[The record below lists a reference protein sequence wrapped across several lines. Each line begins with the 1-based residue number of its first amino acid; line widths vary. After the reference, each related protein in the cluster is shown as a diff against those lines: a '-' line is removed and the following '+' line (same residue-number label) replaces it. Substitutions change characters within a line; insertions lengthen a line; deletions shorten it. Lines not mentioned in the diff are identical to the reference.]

1 MGAGTLHIFYSRL
14 RVEEK
19 ALLKAAESLGT
30 EFLEASVDFRD
41 VGDLVWPDDFENVA
55 PHDVVLCRCVSQ
67 TQNVALTQL
76 LESRGVRVI
85 NPSRALLLCGDKIAT
100 AALLDKDNIPQPAWR
115 VATFSEGAVKAAES
129 LGYPVVFKPAVGS
142 WGRLLAKIS
151 DREACE
157 AIVEHKAHMGP
168 AHSVFFIQEYVEK
181 RGFDLRAV
189 MIGGKTVT
197 LMKRSSEHWITN
209 TARGAKPELYPMNEE
224 LENLL
229 NRTAKAI
236 GGDFL
241 AVDVFKLE
249 NAKMENTWV
258 INEVN
263 GQPEF
268 HGSVA
273 ATGIDVGKLMVE
285 YAVKLLDSRK
295 QEPGGDATSC

>member
-1 MGAGTLHIFYSRL
+1 M
-14 RVEEK
+14 EEK
-19 ALLKAAESLGT
+19 ALLKASESLGVN
-30 EFLEASVDFRD
+30 VDFRD
-41 VGDLVWPDDFENVA
+41 VGDLTWPDDFENAAPGDVA
-55 PHDVVLCRCVSQ
+55 LCRCVSQ

-76 LESRGVRVI
+76 LEGRGVRVV
-85 NPSRALLLCGDKIAT
+85 NPSRAVLLCGDKIAT
-100 AALLDKDNIPQPAWR
+100 AALLERENIPQPAWR
-115 VATFSEGAVKAAES
+115 VAASSEGAVRAAES

-168 AHSVFFIQEYVEK
+168 AHSVFFVQEYVEK
-181 RGFDLRAV
+181 GGFDLRAV

-209 TARGAKPELYPMNEE
+209 TARGATPEPYPMDEA
-224 LENLL
+224 LEDLL

-241 AVDVFKLE
+241 AVDVFKLK
-249 NAKMENTWV
+249 NVWV

-273 ATGIDVGKLMVE
+273 ATGIDVGRLMVE
-285 YAVKLLDSRK
+285 YAANLLDSQDR
-295 QEPGGDATSC
+295 EPKGSENGEGEQSC

>member
-1 MGAGTLHIFYSRL
+1 M
-14 RVEEK
+14 EEK
-19 ALLKAAESLGT
+19 ALLKAS
-30 EFLEASVDFRD
+30 EFLGARVDFRD
-41 VGDLVWPDDFENVA
+41 VGDLVWPDEFKNVA
-55 PHDVVLCRCVSQ
+55 PGDVALCRCVSQ

-76 LESRGVRVI
+76 LEGRGVRVI
-85 NPSRALLLCGDKIAT
+85 NPSGALLLCGDKIAT
-100 AALLDKDNIPQPAWR
+100 AALLDKVNIPQPAWR
-115 VATFSEGAVKAAES
+115 VATSSEGAVKAAES

-181 RGFDLRAV
+181 GGFDLRAV
-189 MIGGKTVT
+189 MIGGKTAT
-197 LMKRSSEHWITN
+197 LMKRKSEHWITN
-209 TARGAKPELYPMNEE
+209 TARGATPEPYPMDEK
-224 LENLL
+224 LEDLL
-229 NRTAKAI
+229 NRTAKTI

-241 AVDVFKLE
+241 AVDVFKL
-249 NAKMENTWV
+249 NNTWV
-258 INEVN
+258 VNEVN

-285 YAVKLLDSRK
+285 YAVNLLDSRE
-295 QEPGGDATSC
+295 QEGGEKASC